1 MSMRVFRY
9 GKHAFSF
16 EREKDINFPF
26 ENCKKLFFVC
36 RRGFVFPFCK
46 RERSTF
52 FFTKKKKVAKKKLAS
67 LLLDL
72 LSSMETLSP
81 KARQTLRKRVT
92 SDTVFSSNPPEG
104 FERLNGSL
112 SS

>member
-1 MSMRVFRY
+1 MQKFVPL
-9 GKHAFSF
+9 GK
-16 EREKDINFPF
+16 
-26 ENCKKLFFVC
+26 
-36 RRGFVFPFCK
+36 G
-46 RERSTF
+46 ERSTF

-92 SDTVFSSNPPEG
+92 SDTVFSSNPLVG